1 MRLKRLDI
9 QGFKSFARPVNLE
22 FGTGIT
28 AIVGPNGSGKSNI
41 TDALR
46 WVLGEQSVKSL
57 RGSKMEDVI
66 FAGSDGKR
74 PLGMAEVQLT
84 LDNSEGFLPVEYS
97 EVTITRRVYR
107 SGDSEFFINKQSC
120 RLKDI
125 HELFTDTGLGRESYA
140 VVGQGQIDAVL
151 SVRSE
156 DRRILLEETAG
167 IVKYRQRKE
176 EALRK
181 LEDTSVDLLRVTD
194 VLHELE
200 SQLGPLGEQAKLAR
214 LYLELADKLEA
225 AELDYYH
232 LNWQSLAEK
241 LKENEKEYEDLS
253 QEYAS
258 SNKRLEELQ
267 ETADDL
273 EIKGQLLQEEVEQ
286 KQQELSDLTDAYN
299 KGVHTIELHQ
309 ERLKNHDN
317 RSDQLNKLIEKQEA
331 ELELLHNENLKLK
344 QELEEL
350 LKEIEAQEAIIAT
363 SHGGLENLQQEQK
376 QTQIEINKLKD
387 EFFDF
392 MRELAERRN
401 FQRNFS
407 ERQRNLDEQIAMNSK
422 DLAELVE
429 KLDLTEQEIEKL
441 HQRNL
446 ELTTCLEEQKVK
458 AEQSQSELAEAK
470 VTLTKTLEKRG
481 SLESELARLT
491 SRLKTLQEL
500 EEGYEGYA
508 FGVRRVMQ
516 NNQMA
521 PLVLGTVADVIK
533 VPEGLET
540 AFEVALGA
548 GLQNLITEDEQDAK
562 SIIAWLQKVQ
572 GGRVTILPLDSV
584 RGAEF
589 SLDVKKRL
597 ELPGVLGPALDL
609 LSFSDQYRPALAS
622 LLGRVVITEDLDT
635 ALSLKRN
642 FRQFSRLVTK
652 DGSVVFPSGAM
663 TGGSVNTRTSGLLAR
678 KGELVS
684 LEEKLTNLNDEL
696 KLTNELEL
704 SLKAEISRREQ
715 NLADGQNEYLNNKLA
730 LQSVVQDSQQ
740 KEAEARRLKQAK
752 TELESKLEDLQAI
765 LANLGVECEQ
775 AATQVSELEQEEVER
790 RAQIQKAE
798 ESLSELSA
806 SIEEIS
812 RSGTTEKVR
821 LAELKGELE
830 NQHIR
835 VANLKQKQ
843 ESSLVAKRSAQNEL
857 EIITQEKIANE
868 QTILQTVQANEER
881 KQIQAELQLILTSKK
896 QESKEVQNKS
906 TQLAKELVEAQKEQ
920 LKRERT
926 LYKLEVELGQIEQKR
941 EQILELLA
949 ERDLNLA
956 NILNREVTAKESTLK
971 RTIDELRGQLKD
983 LGLVNPAANEEYER
997 VLERCS
1003 FLQIQLTDLDEARE
1017 SLQDV
1022 INEMDKLCRTKLSE
1036 VFEQVRKEF
1045 QDIFSRLF
1053 VGGSADLVLTDP
1065 ESILTTG
1072 IDVMAKP
1079 PGKKLQNLLLLSG
1092 GERAL
1097 TAIALLFA
1105 IRKVKPTPFWVLDEI
1120 DAALDESNLIRFNEL
1135 MMEFSKEIQF
1145 LVVTHRQRT
1154 MEMAHSL
1161 YGVTMGDEGFSQI
1174 ISVALD

>member
-609 LSFSDQYRPALAS
+609 LSFSDQYRSALAS

-684 LEEKLTNLNDEL
+684 LEEKLTSLNDEL